1 MAAASNLENQGSLI
15 HSLAVLTWPAV
26 SLILILLGISLVASL
41 FGSGLTQLAVIEM
54 LVKVVVVVGLYIFI
68 GNSGVVSFGH
78 IVFMLLGAYCTAW
91 LTLPVPLKRMN
102 LPGLPAFLA
111 AHQYDVYLA
120 AIISGGFAS
129 AFAGVIGIALMR
141 ISGLAASMAMFCVL
155 AVLHMVY
162 SNWDAV
168 TLGLSSIVGLPTYIN
183 VWVAFGW
190 AAVAITAAYAYQ
202 SSRFGLALRATRE
215 DEVAAEASGIHI
227 MRQRMAAFVL
237 SAFFVGVGGA
247 LYGHYLG
254 AVSVDTFYI
263 GMTFLTLAML
273 VVGGMRSLS
282 GAVIGVLVI
291 SALVESLRKLESGID
306 LGCAVLAIPTY
317 SQELGLA
324 VVMILILL
332 FRPKGVM
339 AGNELRWPFGIA
351 IRRTLRISQGDEK

>member
-1 MAAASNLENQGSLI
+1 MTGATNTANPRASIGSL
-15 HSLAVLTWPAV
+15 AALTWPALG
-26 SLILILLGISLVASL
+26 LILVLLAISLFTSL
-41 FGSGLTQLAVIEM
+41 FGTDLVQVAVIEM
-54 LVKVVVVVGLYIFI
+54 LVKVIVVIGLYIFI

-78 IVFMLLGAYCTAW
+78 VVFMLLGAYCSAW
-91 LTLPVPLKRMN
+91 LTLPVRLKEMN
-102 LPGLPAFLA
+102 LPGLPPFLA
-111 AHQYDVYLA
+111 EHQYDVFLGA
-120 AIISGGFAS
+120 LVAGGLAS
-129 AFAGVIGIALMR
+129 AFAAAIGTALMR
-141 ISGLAASMAMFCVL
+141 ISGLAAAMAMFCVL

-168 TLGLSSIVGLPTYIN
+168 TLGLSSIVGLPTYVN

-190 AAVAITAAYAYQ
+190 AAVTIAAAYAYQ

-215 DEVAAEASGIHI
+215 DAVAAQASGIHI
-227 MRQRMAAFVL
+227 MGQRMGAFVL

-263 GMTFLTLAML
+263 GMTFVTLAML

-282 GAVIGVLVI
+282 GAVVGVLVI

-306 LGCAVLAIPTY
+306 IGGFALAAPTY

-332 FRPKGVM
+332 FRRNGLM
-339 AGNELRWPFGIA
+339 AGMELQWPPRIFTP
-351 IRRTLRISQGDEK
+351 RRLRGTKGDTK